1 MMSRSKILPAVFLG
15 LVCAC
20 GFGAAVFWH
29 HQGRELPTLA
39 NGEFIVPRAPLPEFH
54 LLDHHNRTFD
64 RAALLGHWSLLY
76 FGYTNC
82 PDLCP
87 ATLTALAAMEKRLVA
102 AGFRE
107 RPHVVF
113 VSADAARDTPAQLAA
128 YVPYFDPD
136 FLGVTAEAQDT
147 VQKFAAQFGIALA
160 VGRRADGTLAVD
172 HSSAILVIDPE
183 ARLAAVLSGPFVPA
197 ALQTDFVAIVG
208 APS

>member
-1 MMSRSKILPAVFLG
+1 MLNRSKILSAVFLG

-20 GFGAAVFWH
+20 GFGAALWWQ
-29 HQGRELPTLA
+29 HQRHELPPLA
-39 NGEFIVPRAPLPEFH
+39 NGEFIDPRVPLPEFN

-102 AGFRE
+102 AGFPD

-113 VSADAARDTPAQLAA
+113 VSADVARDTPAQLAA

-136 FLGVTAEAQDT
+136 FLGVTAQAQDT
-147 VQKFAAQFGIALA
+147 VQKFAAQFGIAIA
-160 VGRRADGTLAVD
+160 VLRRADGTVAVD
-172 HSSAILVIDPE
+172 HSSAILVVDPQ
-183 ARLAAVLSGPFVPA
+183 ARLAAILSGPFVPA
-197 ALQTDFVAIVG
+197 ALQSDFVAIVG

>member
-1 MMSRSKILPAVFLG
+1 MMNRSKFLPAALLG
-15 LVCAC
+15 LVCAS
-20 GFGAAVFWH
+20 GFAAALLWH
-29 HQGRELPTLA
+29 REWRELPPLA
-39 NGEFIVPRAPLPEFH
+39 NGEFIVPRTQIEEFH
-54 LLDHHNRTFD
+54 LLDHHKHPFD

-102 AGFRE
+102 AGFPD

-113 VSADAARDTPAQLAA
+113 VSADVARDTPAQLAA

-136 FLGVTAEAQDT
+136 FLGVTAQAQDT
-147 VQKFAAQFGIALA
+147 VQKFAAQFGIAIA
-160 VGRRADGTLAVD
+160 VEHRADGTVAVD
-172 HSSAILVIDPE
+172 HSSAILVVDPQ
-183 ARLAAVLSGPFVPA
+183 ARLAAILSGPFVPA
-197 ALQTDFVAIVG
+197 ELQSDFVAIVG